1 MEQAHREAAIRRWFA
16 MWLEKRDLGLADL
29 FAPDAVYMG
38 ELGAGILRPA

>member
-1 MEQAHREAAIRRWFA
+1 MEQAHRETAIRRWFA

-38 ELGAGILRPA
+38 ELGTGISGPA